1 MKLIQ
6 EYLHQV
12 LAQIR
17 MKKIRPILGRE
28 LEDHLLL
35 QTQEHQRQ
43 GMGQE
48 QAQQQAVIDMGD
60 PVALGKQLDGI
71 HRPMWD
77 IPMLVY
83 ALLVV
88 ALGLV
93 IQFLLPVWQST
104 QVPNNLSLPR
114 ALIGLGGGL
123 VGFWLASRFRYGA
136 LFAQPKKLYLVS
148 SLIVLGMVAVL
159 FPTGELPY
167 AAWSYWPYTLY
178 FGDLTP
184 LFLLSALIWIYS
196 HPCRSRRGLLL
207 RQLYLLPTLIFSMFY
222 CNFGAFLCCAGVA
235 WVLYLRAATKYYT
248 GSRRAS
254 LWCIGILVPCLVVVA
269 TYWSFLHQPYYE
281 FLYPML
287 AKSIWWVEESS
298 LYFFEKSGRL
308 LSAVAVDTPVLSL
321 MLFLV
326 LTAFFAY
333 LIWRACRNPGR
344 GGRFLGL
351 CCALYFTVS
360 YFGAL
365 VEELRLTHVVIGQY
379 PLMNLDRPLGLVV
392 NGLLLGLLYSTYR
405 NQRLFAESQEKKQIE
420 DASY

>member
-1 MKLIQ
+1 MKRIQ
-6 EYLHQV
+6 EYLEKV
-12 LAQIR
+12 LAQVR
-17 MKKIRPILGRE
+17 VKKIRPILGRE

-35 QTQEHQRQ
+35 QTRDYQTQ
-43 GMGQE
+43 GMEEE
-48 QAQQQAVIDMGD
+48 QAQQQAIADMGD
-60 PVALGKQLDGI
+60 PVMLGKQLDGV
-71 HRPMWD
+71 HRPLWD

-104 QVPNNLSLPR
+104 SVPNNLNFPK

-123 VGFWLASRFRYGA
+123 VGFWLASRFRYGV

-148 SLIVLGMVAVL
+148 SLIALGMVAVL

-167 AAWSYWPYTLY
+167 AGWSYWPYTIY

-184 LFLLSALIWIYS
+184 LFLLPALIWIYS
-196 HPCRSRRGLLL
+196 HPCRSRKGLLL

-222 CNFGAFLCCAGVA
+222 CNFEAFLCCLGVA
-235 WVLYLRAATKYYT
+235 WVLYLRAATKFYT

-254 LWCIGILVPCLVVVA
+254 LWCIGILVPCLVMVVG
-269 TYWSFLHQPYYE
+269 YWNFLHGSYG
-281 FLYPML
+281 FLSPML
-287 AKSIWWVEESS
+287 PRSIWWIEESP

-308 LSAVAVDTPVLSL
+308 LSAVAVDTPVLAL

-351 CCALYFTVS
+351 CCALYFAVS

-365 VEELRLTHVVIGQY
+365 MQDLKLTNIVIGQY
-379 PLMNLDRPLGLVV
+379 PLMTLDRPLSLVV

-405 NQRLFAESQEKKQIE
+405 NQRLFAESGNLEGT
-420 DASY
+420 SY

>member
-1 MKLIQ
+1 MKRIQ
-6 EYLHQV
+6 EYLEKVLTQV
-12 LAQIR
+12 R
-17 MKKIRPILGRE
+17 VKKIRPILGRE

-35 QTQEHQRQ
+35 QTRDYQTQ
-43 GMGQE
+43 GMEEE
-48 QAQQQAVIDMGD
+48 QAQQQAIADMGD
-60 PVALGKQLDGI
+60 PVMLGKQLDGV
-71 HRPMWD
+71 HRPLWD

-104 QVPNNLSLPR
+104 SVPNNLNFPK

-123 VGFWLASRFRYGA
+123 VGFWLASRFRYGV

-148 SLIVLGMVAVL
+148 SLIALGMVAVL

-167 AAWSYWPYTLY
+167 AGWSYWPYTIY

-184 LFLLSALIWIYS
+184 LFLLPALLWIYS
-196 HPCRSRRGLLL
+196 HPCRSRKGLLL

-222 CNFGAFLCCAGVA
+222 CNFEAFLCCLGVA
-235 WVLYLRAATKYYT
+235 WVLYLRAATKFYT

-254 LWCIGILVPCLVVVA
+254 LWCIGILVPCLVIIA
-269 TYWSFLHQPYYE
+269 GYWNFLHGSYG
-281 FLYPML
+281 FLSPML
-287 AKSIWWVEESS
+287 PRSIWWIEESP

-308 LSAVAVDTPVLSL
+308 LSAVAVDTPVLAL

-351 CCALYFTVS
+351 CCALYFAVS

-365 VEELRLTHVVIGQY
+365 MQDLKLTNIVIGQY
-379 PLMNLDRPLGLVV
+379 PLMTLDRPLSLVV

-405 NQRLFAESQEKKQIE
+405 NQRLFAESGNLEGT
-420 DASY
+420 SY

>member
-1 MKLIQ
+1 MKRIQ
-6 EYLHQV
+6 EYLEKV
-12 LAQIR
+12 LAQVR
-17 MKKIRPILGRE
+17 VKKIRPILGRE

-35 QTQEHQRQ
+35 QTRDYQAQ
-43 GMGQE
+43 GME
-48 QAQQQAVIDMGD
+48 EAQAQQQAITDMGD
-60 PVALGKQLDGI
+60 PVILGKQLDGV
-71 HRPMWD
+71 HRPLWD

-104 QVPNNLSLPR
+104 QVPPNLNLPM

-123 VGFWLASRFRYGA
+123 VGFWLASRFRYGV

-148 SLIVLGMVAVL
+148 SLIALGMVAVL

-167 AAWSYWPYTLY
+167 AGWSYWPYAIY

-184 LFLLSALIWIYS
+184 LFLLPALLWIYS
-196 HPCRSRRGLLL
+196 HPCCSRKGLLL

-222 CNFGAFLCCAGVA
+222 CNFSAFLCCLGVA
-235 WVLYLRAATKYYT
+235 WVLYLRAATKFYT

-254 LWCIGILVPCLVVVA
+254 LWCIGILVPCLLLIA
-269 TYWSFLHQPYYE
+269 MYWSFLHQQSLYD
-281 FLYPML
+281 FLFPML
-287 AKSIWWVEESS
+287 PRSIWWIEESP

-308 LSAVAVDTPVLSL
+308 LSAVAVDTPVLAL

-351 CCALYFTVS
+351 CCALYFAVS

-365 VEELRLTHVVIGQY
+365 MQDLKLTNVVIGQY
-379 PLMNLDRPLGLVV
+379 PLMTLDRPLSLVV

-405 NQRLFAESQEKKQIE
+405 NQRLFAEPGNLEGS
-420 DASY
+420 SY

>member
-1 MKLIQ
+1 MKRIQ
-6 EYLHQV
+6 EYLEKV
-12 LAQIR
+12 LAQVR
-17 MKKIRPILGRE
+17 VKKIRPILGRE

-35 QTQEHQRQ
+35 QTRDYQAQ
-43 GMGQE
+43 GME
-48 QAQQQAVIDMGD
+48 EAQAQQQAITDMGD
-60 PVALGKQLDGI
+60 PVILGKQLDGV
-71 HRPMWD
+71 HRPLWD

-104 QVPNNLSLPR
+104 QVPPNLNLPM

-123 VGFWLASRFRYGA
+123 VGFWLASRFRYGV

-148 SLIVLGMVAVL
+148 SLIALGMVAVL

-167 AAWSYWPYTLY
+167 AGWSYWPYAIY

-184 LFLLSALIWIYS
+184 LFFLPALLWIYS
-196 HPCRSRRGLLL
+196 HPCSSRKGLLL

-222 CNFGAFLCCAGVA
+222 CNFSAFLCCLGVA
-235 WVLYLRAATKYYT
+235 WVLYLRAATKFYT

-254 LWCIGILVPCLVVVA
+254 LWCIGILVPCLLLIA
-269 TYWSFLHQPYYE
+269 MYWSFLHQQNLYD
-281 FLYPML
+281 FLFPML
-287 AKSIWWVEESS
+287 PRSIWWIEESP

-308 LSAVAVDTPVLSL
+308 LSAVAVDTPVLAL

-351 CCALYFTVS
+351 CCALYFAVS

-365 VEELRLTHVVIGQY
+365 MQDLKLTNVVIGQY
-379 PLMNLDRPLGLVV
+379 PLMTLDRPLSLVV

-405 NQRLFAESQEKKQIE
+405 NQRLFAEPGNLEGS
-420 DASY
+420 SY

>member
-1 MKLIQ
+1 MKRIQ
-6 EYLHQV
+6 EYLEKV
-12 LAQIR
+12 LAQVR
-17 MKKIRPILGRE
+17 VKKIRPILGRE

-35 QTQEHQRQ
+35 QTRDYQAQ
-43 GMGQE
+43 GME
-48 QAQQQAVIDMGD
+48 EAQAQQQAITDMGD
-60 PVALGKQLDGI
+60 PVILGKQLDGV
-71 HRPMWD
+71 HRPLWD

-104 QVPNNLSLPR
+104 QVPPNLNLPM

-123 VGFWLASRFRYGA
+123 VGFWLASRFRYGV

-148 SLIVLGMVAVL
+148 SLIALGMVAVL

-167 AAWSYWPYTLY
+167 AGWSYWPYAIY

-184 LFLLSALIWIYS
+184 LFLLPALLWIYS
-196 HPCRSRRGLLL
+196 HPCSSRKGLLL

-222 CNFGAFLCCAGVA
+222 CNFSAFLCCLGVA
-235 WVLYLRAATKYYT
+235 WVLYLRAATKFYT

-254 LWCIGILVPCLVVVA
+254 LWCIGILVPCLLLIA
-269 TYWSFLHQPYYE
+269 MYWSFLHQQSLYD
-281 FLYPML
+281 FLFPML
-287 AKSIWWVEESS
+287 PRSIWWIEESP

-308 LSAVAVDTPVLSL
+308 LSAVAVDTPVLAL

-351 CCALYFTVS
+351 CCALYFAVS

-365 VEELRLTHVVIGQY
+365 MQDLKLTNVVIGQY
-379 PLMNLDRPLGLVV
+379 PLMTLDRPLSLVV

-405 NQRLFAESQEKKQIE
+405 NQRLFAESGNLEGT
-420 DASY
+420 SY

>member
-1 MKLIQ
+1 MKRIQ
-6 EYLHQV
+6 EYLEKV
-12 LAQIR
+12 LAQVR
-17 MKKIRPILGRE
+17 VKKIRPILGRE

-35 QTQEHQRQ
+35 QTRDYQAQ
-43 GMGQE
+43 GME
-48 QAQQQAVIDMGD
+48 EAQAQQQAITDMGD
-60 PVALGKQLDGI
+60 PVILGKQLDGV
-71 HRPMWD
+71 HRPLWD

-104 QVPNNLSLPR
+104 QVPPNLNLPM

-123 VGFWLASRFRYGA
+123 VGFWLASRFRYGV

-148 SLIVLGMVAVL
+148 SLIALGMVAVL

-167 AAWSYWPYTLY
+167 AGWSYWPYAIY

-184 LFLLSALIWIYS
+184 LFLLPALLWIYS
-196 HPCRSRRGLLL
+196 HPCCSRKGLLL

-222 CNFGAFLCCAGVA
+222 CNFSAFLCCLGVA
-235 WVLYLRAATKYYT
+235 WVLYLRAATKFYT

-254 LWCIGILVPCLVVVA
+254 LWCIGILVPCLLLIA
-269 TYWSFLHQPYYE
+269 MYWSFLHQQSLYD
-281 FLYPML
+281 FLFPML
-287 AKSIWWVEESS
+287 PRSIWWIEESP

-308 LSAVAVDTPVLSL
+308 LSAVAVDTPVLAL

-351 CCALYFTVS
+351 CCALYFAVS

-365 VEELRLTHVVIGQY
+365 MQDLKLTNVVIGQY
-379 PLMNLDRPLGLVV
+379 PLMTLDRPLSLVV

-405 NQRLFAESQEKKQIE
+405 NQRLFAESGNLEGT
-420 DASY
+420 SY

>member
-1 MKLIQ
+1 MKRIQ
-6 EYLHQV
+6 EYLEKV
-12 LAQIR
+12 LAQVR
-17 MKKIRPILGRE
+17 VKKIRPILGRE

-35 QTQEHQRQ
+35 QTRDYQTQ
-43 GMGQE
+43 GMEEE
-48 QAQQQAVIDMGD
+48 QAQQQAIADMGD
-60 PVALGKQLDGI
+60 PVMLGKQLDGA
-71 HRPMWD
+71 HRPLWD

-104 QVPNNLSLPR
+104 SVPNNLNFPK

-123 VGFWLASRFRYGA
+123 VGFWLASRFRYGV

-148 SLIVLGMVAVL
+148 SLIALGMVAVL

-167 AAWSYWPYTLY
+167 AGWSYWPYTIY

-184 LFLLSALIWIYS
+184 LFLLPALIWIYS
-196 HPCRSRRGLLL
+196 HPCRSRKGLLL

-222 CNFGAFLCCAGVA
+222 CNFEAFLCCLGVA
-235 WVLYLRAATKYYT
+235 WVLYLRAATKFYT

-254 LWCIGILVPCLVVVA
+254 LWCIGILVPCLVMVVG
-269 TYWSFLHQPYYE
+269 YWNFLHGSYG
-281 FLYPML
+281 FLSPML
-287 AKSIWWVEESS
+287 PRSIWWIEESP

-308 LSAVAVDTPVLSL
+308 LSAVAVDTPVLAL

-351 CCALYFTVS
+351 CCALYFAVS

-365 VEELRLTHVVIGQY
+365 MQDLKLTNIVIGQY
-379 PLMNLDRPLGLVV
+379 PLMTLDRPLSLVV

-405 NQRLFAESQEKKQIE
+405 NQRLFAESGNLEGT
-420 DASY
+420 SY

>member
-1 MKLIQ
+1 MKRIQ
-6 EYLHQV
+6 EYLEKV
-12 LAQIR
+12 LAQVR
-17 MKKIRPILGRE
+17 VKKIRPILGRE

-35 QTQEHQRQ
+35 QTRDYQAQ
-43 GMGQE
+43 GME
-48 QAQQQAVIDMGD
+48 EAQAQQQAITDMGD
-60 PVALGKQLDGI
+60 PVILGKQLDGV
-71 HRPMWD
+71 HRPLWD

-104 QVPNNLSLPR
+104 QVPPNLNLPM

-123 VGFWLASRFRYGA
+123 VGFWLASRFRYGV

-148 SLIVLGMVAVL
+148 SLIALGMVAVL

-167 AAWSYWPYTLY
+167 AGWSYWPYAIY

-184 LFLLSALIWIYS
+184 LFLLPALLWIYS
-196 HPCRSRRGLLL
+196 HPCSSRKGLLL

-222 CNFGAFLCCAGVA
+222 CNFSAFLCCLGVA
-235 WVLYLRAATKYYT
+235 WVLYLRAATKFYT

-254 LWCIGILVPCLVVVA
+254 LWCIGILVPCLLLIA
-269 TYWSFLHQPYYE
+269 MYWSFLHQQNLYD
-281 FLYPML
+281 FLFPML
-287 AKSIWWVEESS
+287 PRSIWWIEESP

-308 LSAVAVDTPVLSL
+308 LSAVAVDTPVLAL

-351 CCALYFTVS
+351 CCALYFAVS

-365 VEELRLTHVVIGQY
+365 MQDLKLTNVVIGQY
-379 PLMNLDRPLGLVV
+379 PLMTLDRPLSLVV

-405 NQRLFAESQEKKQIE
+405 NQRLFAEPGNLEGS
-420 DASY
+420 SY

>member
-1 MKLIQ
+1 MKRIQ
-6 EYLHQV
+6 EYLEKV
-12 LAQIR
+12 LAQVR
-17 MKKIRPILGRE
+17 VKKIRPILGRE

-35 QTQEHQRQ
+35 QTRDYQTQ
-43 GMGQE
+43 GMEDE
-48 QAQQQAVIDMGD
+48 QAQQQAIADMGD
-60 PVALGKQLDGI
+60 PVMLGKQLDGV
-71 HRPMWD
+71 HRPLWD

-104 QVPNNLSLPR
+104 SVPNNLNFPK

-123 VGFWLASRFRYGA
+123 VGFWLASRFRYGV

-148 SLIVLGMVAVL
+148 SLIALGMVAVL

-167 AAWSYWPYTLY
+167 AGWSYWPYTIY

-184 LFLLSALIWIYS
+184 LFLLPALLWIYS
-196 HPCRSRRGLLL
+196 HPCRSRKGLLL

-222 CNFGAFLCCAGVA
+222 CNFEAFLCCLGVA
-235 WVLYLRAATKYYT
+235 WVLYLRAATKFYT

-254 LWCIGILVPCLVVVA
+254 LWCIGILVPCLVIIA
-269 TYWSFLHQPYYE
+269 GYWNFLHGSYG
-281 FLYPML
+281 FLSPML
-287 AKSIWWVEESS
+287 PRSIWWIEESP

-308 LSAVAVDTPVLSL
+308 LSAVAVDTPVLAL

-351 CCALYFTVS
+351 CCALYFAVS

-365 VEELRLTHVVIGQY
+365 MQDLKLTNIVIGQY
-379 PLMNLDRPLGLVV
+379 PLMTLDRPLSLVV

-405 NQRLFAESQEKKQIE
+405 NQRLFAESGNLEGT
-420 DASY
+420 SY

>member
-1 MKLIQ
+1 MKRIQ
-6 EYLHQV
+6 EYLEKV
-12 LAQIR
+12 LAQVR
-17 MKKIRPILGRE
+17 VKKIRPILGRE

-35 QTQEHQRQ
+35 QTRDYQTQ
-43 GMGQE
+43 GMEEE
-48 QAQQQAVIDMGD
+48 QAQQQAIADMGD
-60 PVALGKQLDGI
+60 PVMLGKQLDGV
-71 HRPMWD
+71 HRPLWD

-104 QVPNNLSLPR
+104 QVPPNLNLPM

-123 VGFWLASRFRYGA
+123 VGFWLASRFRYGV

-148 SLIVLGMVAVL
+148 SLIALGMVAVL

-167 AAWSYWPYTLY
+167 AGWSYWPYAIY

-184 LFLLSALIWIYS
+184 LFLLPALLWIYS
-196 HPCRSRRGLLL
+196 HPCSSRKGLLL
-207 RQLYLLPTLIFSMFY
+207 RQLYLLPTLTFSMFY
-222 CNFGAFLCCAGVA
+222 CNFSAFLCCLGVA
-235 WVLYLRAATKYYT
+235 WVLYLRAATKFYT

-254 LWCIGILVPCLVVVA
+254 LWCIGILVPCLLLIA
-269 TYWSFLHQPYYE
+269 MYWSFLHQQNLYD
-281 FLYPML
+281 FLFPML
-287 AKSIWWVEESS
+287 PRSIWWIEESP

-308 LSAVAVDTPVLSL
+308 LSAVAVDTPVLAL

-351 CCALYFTVS
+351 CCALYFAVS

-365 VEELRLTHVVIGQY
+365 MQDLKLTNVVIGQY
-379 PLMNLDRPLGLVV
+379 PLMTLDRPLSLVV

-405 NQRLFAESQEKKQIE
+405 NQRLFAEPGNLEGS
-420 DASY
+420 SY

>member
-1 MKLIQ
+1 MKRIQ
-6 EYLHQV
+6 EYLEKV
-12 LAQIR
+12 LAQVR
-17 MKKIRPILGRE
+17 VKKIRPILGRE

-35 QTQEHQRQ
+35 QTRDYQTQ
-43 GMGQE
+43 GMEDG
-48 QAQQQAVIDMGD
+48 QAQQQAIADMGD
-60 PVALGKQLDGI
+60 PVMLGKQLDGV
-71 HRPMWD
+71 HRPLWD

-104 QVPNNLSLPR
+104 SVPNNLNFPK

-123 VGFWLASRFRYGA
+123 VGFWLASRFRYGV

-148 SLIVLGMVAVL
+148 SLIALGMVAVL

-167 AAWSYWPYTLY
+167 AGWSYWPYTIY

-184 LFLLSALIWIYS
+184 LFLLPALLWIYS
-196 HPCRSRRGLLL
+196 HPCRSRKGLLL

-222 CNFGAFLCCAGVA
+222 CNFEAFLCCLGVA
-235 WVLYLRAATKYYT
+235 WVLYLRAATKFYT

-254 LWCIGILVPCLVVVA
+254 LWCIGILVPCLVIIA
-269 TYWSFLHQPYYE
+269 GYWNFLHGSYG
-281 FLYPML
+281 FLSPML
-287 AKSIWWVEESS
+287 PRSIWWIEESP

-308 LSAVAVDTPVLSL
+308 LSAVAVDTPVLAL

-351 CCALYFTVS
+351 CCALYFAVS

-365 VEELRLTHVVIGQY
+365 MQDLKLTNIVIGQY
-379 PLMNLDRPLGLVV
+379 PLMTLDRPLSLVV

-405 NQRLFAESQEKKQIE
+405 NQRLFAESGNLEGT
-420 DASY
+420 SY

>member
-17 MKKIRPILGRE
+17 VKKIRPILGRE

-35 QTQEHQRQ
+35 QTQEYQRQ
-43 GMGQE
+43 GMDPE
-48 QAQQQAVIDMGD
+48 KAQQQAVIDMGD

-77 IPMLVY
+77 IPMLAY

-104 QVPNNLSLPR
+104 QVPNNLSLPK
-114 ALIGLGGGL
+114 AFIGLGGGL
-123 VGFWLASRFRYGA
+123 VGFWLVSRFRYGA
-136 LFAQPKKLYLVS
+136 LFAQPKKLYLVF
-148 SLIVLGMVAVL
+148 SLIALGMVAVL

-222 CNFGAFLCCAGVA
+222 CNFEAFLCCLGVA

-254 LWCIGILVPCLVVVA
+254 LWCIGILVPCLVMIA
-269 TYWSFLHQPYYE
+269 GYWNFLHGSYG
-281 FLYPML
+281 FLAPML
-287 AKSIWWVEESS
+287 KRFMGPWPGEEVTRY
-298 LYFFEKSGRL
+298 LAIGRL
-308 LSAVAVDTPVLSL
+308 LSAVAFETPVLAL
-321 MLFLV
+321 TLFLV
-326 LTAFFAY
+326 LMAFFAY
-333 LIWRACRNPGR
+333 LIWRASRMPNQ

-351 CCALYFTVS
+351 CCSLYLGFSFFVAVFGELQLTNVINGRYPFLDWENPIAL
-360 YFGAL
+360 G
-365 VEELRLTHVVIGQY
+365 I
-379 PLMNLDRPLGLVV
+379 D
-392 NGLLLGLLYSTYR
+392 GLLLGLLYSAYR
-405 NQRLFAESQEKKQIE
+405 NQRLFAESKQQTII
-420 DASY
+420 AHSSY

>member
-1 MKLIQ
+1 MKRIQ
-6 EYLHQV
+6 EYLEKV
-12 LAQIR
+12 LAQVR
-17 MKKIRPILGRE
+17 VKKIRPILGRE

-35 QTQEHQRQ
+35 QTRDYQTQ
-43 GMGQE
+43 GMEEE
-48 QAQQQAVIDMGD
+48 QAQQQAIADMGD
-60 PVALGKQLDGI
+60 PVMLGKQLDGV
-71 HRPMWD
+71 HRPLWD

-104 QVPNNLSLPR
+104 SVPNNLNFPK

-123 VGFWLASRFRYGA
+123 VGFWLASRFRYGV

-148 SLIVLGMVAVL
+148 SLIALGMVAVL

-167 AAWSYWPYTLY
+167 AGWSYWPYTIY

-184 LFLLSALIWIYS
+184 LFLLPALLWIYS
-196 HPCRSRRGLLL
+196 HPCRSRKGLLL

-222 CNFGAFLCCAGVA
+222 CNFEAFLCCLGVA
-235 WVLYLRAATKYYT
+235 WVLYLRAATKFYT

-254 LWCIGILVPCLVVVA
+254 LWCIGILVPCLLLIA
-269 TYWSFLHQPYYE
+269 MYWSFLHQQNLYD
-281 FLYPML
+281 FLFPML
-287 AKSIWWVEESS
+287 PRSIWWIEESP

-308 LSAVAVDTPVLSL
+308 LSAVAVDTPVLAL

-351 CCALYFTVS
+351 CCALYFAVS

-365 VEELRLTHVVIGQY
+365 MQDLKLTNVVIGQY
-379 PLMNLDRPLGLVV
+379 PLMTLDRPLSLVV

-405 NQRLFAESQEKKQIE
+405 NQRLFAEPGNLEGS
-420 DASY
+420 SY

>member
-1 MKLIQ
+1 M
-6 EYLHQV
+6 
-12 LAQIR
+12 
-17 MKKIRPILGRE
+17 
-28 LEDHLLL
+28 
-35 QTQEHQRQ
+35 
-43 GMGQE
+43 
-48 QAQQQAVIDMGD
+48 
-60 PVALGKQLDGI
+60 
-71 HRPMWD
+71 
-77 IPMLVY
+77 
-83 ALLVV
+83 
-88 ALGLV
+88 
-93 IQFLLPVWQST
+93 
-104 QVPNNLSLPR
+104 
-114 ALIGLGGGL
+114 
-123 VGFWLASRFRYGA
+123 
-136 LFAQPKKLYLVS
+136 
-148 SLIVLGMVAVL
+148 
-159 FPTGELPY
+159 
-167 AAWSYWPYTLY
+167 
-178 FGDLTP
+178 
-184 LFLLSALIWIYS
+184 
-196 HPCRSRRGLLL
+196 
-207 RQLYLLPTLIFSMFY
+207 
-222 CNFGAFLCCAGVA
+222 
-235 WVLYLRAATKYYT
+235 LYLRAATKYYT

-351 CCALYFTVS
+351 CCALYFAVS

>member
-1 MKLIQ
+1 MKRIQ
-6 EYLHQV
+6 EYLEKV
-12 LAQIR
+12 LAQVR
-17 MKKIRPILGRE
+17 VKKIRPILGRE

-35 QTQEHQRQ
+35 QTRDYQAQ
-43 GMGQE
+43 GME
-48 QAQQQAVIDMGD
+48 EAQAQQQAITDMGD
-60 PVALGKQLDGI
+60 PVILGKQLDGV
-71 HRPMWD
+71 HRPLWD

-104 QVPNNLSLPR
+104 QVPPNLNLPM

-123 VGFWLASRFRYGA
+123 VGFWLASRFRYGV

-148 SLIVLGMVAVL
+148 SLIALGMVAVL

-167 AAWSYWPYTLY
+167 AGWSYWPYAIY

-184 LFLLSALIWIYS
+184 LFFLPALLWIYS
-196 HPCRSRRGLLL
+196 HPCSSRKGLLL

-222 CNFGAFLCCAGVA
+222 CNFSAFLCCLGVA
-235 WVLYLRAATKYYT
+235 WVLYLRAATKFYT

-254 LWCIGILVPCLVVVA
+254 LWCIGILVPCLLLIA
-269 TYWSFLHQPYYE
+269 MYWSFLHQQSLYD
-281 FLYPML
+281 FLFPML
-287 AKSIWWVEESS
+287 PRSIWWIEESP

-308 LSAVAVDTPVLSL
+308 LSAVAVDTPVLAL

-351 CCALYFTVS
+351 CCALYFAVS

-365 VEELRLTHVVIGQY
+365 MQDLKLTNVVIGQY
-379 PLMNLDRPLGLVV
+379 PLMTLDRPLSLVV

-405 NQRLFAESQEKKQIE
+405 NQRLFAEPGNLEGS
-420 DASY
+420 SY

>member
-1 MKLIQ
+1 MKRIQ
-6 EYLHQV
+6 EYLEKV
-12 LAQIR
+12 LAQVR
-17 MKKIRPILGRE
+17 VKKIRPILGRE

-35 QTQEHQRQ
+35 QTRDYQAQ
-43 GMGQE
+43 GME
-48 QAQQQAVIDMGD
+48 EAQAQQQAITDMGD
-60 PVALGKQLDGI
+60 PVILGKQLDGV
-71 HRPMWD
+71 HRPLWD

-104 QVPNNLSLPR
+104 QVPPNLNLPM

-123 VGFWLASRFRYGA
+123 VGFWLASRFRYGV

-148 SLIVLGMVAVL
+148 SLIALGMVAVL

-167 AAWSYWPYTLY
+167 AGWSYWPYAIY

-184 LFLLSALIWIYS
+184 LFLLPALLWIYS
-196 HPCRSRRGLLL
+196 HPCCSRKGLLL

-222 CNFGAFLCCAGVA
+222 CNFSAFLCCLGVA
-235 WVLYLRAATKYYT
+235 WVLYLRAATKFYT

-254 LWCIGILVPCLVVVA
+254 LWCIGILVPCLLLIA
-269 TYWSFLHQPYYE
+269 MYWSFLHQQSLYD
-281 FLYPML
+281 FLFPML
-287 AKSIWWVEESS
+287 PRSIWWIEESP

-308 LSAVAVDTPVLSL
+308 LSAVAVDTPVLAL

-351 CCALYFTVS
+351 CCAFYFAVS

-365 VEELRLTHVVIGQY
+365 MQDLKLTNVVIGQY
-379 PLMNLDRPLGLVV
+379 PLMTLDRPLSLVV

-405 NQRLFAESQEKKQIE
+405 NQRLFAEPGNLEGS
-420 DASY
+420 SY